1 LRREV
6 IRMLREVIMRL
17 ENLKKER
24 DVLIEKLREFGNG
37 VKKEFKLNEDW
48 DKILETEMKVKRAK
62 EEIELKIVQ
71 INEEIETIENELRLL
86 LIKAGIDKAVFETE
100 EGRIILNT
108 DLEGRNALRFETK
121 EAVK

>member
-1 LRREV
+1 
-6 IRMLREVIMRL
+6 MLREVIMRL

>member
-1 LRREV
+1 
-6 IRMLREVIMRL
+6 MLREVIMRL

-24 DVLIEKLREFGNG
+24 DVLIEKLSEFGNG
-37 VKKEFKLNEDW
+37 VKKKEFKISEDW

-100 EGRIILNT
+100 EGRIILST
-108 DLEGRNALRFETK
+108 DLEGRNALKFETK